1 MSKHINILHNSK
13 STGPSILRLMQ
24 IECDWALKFQQMKN
38 LENYFR
44 KLDALLACG
53 LIVLSKNMEKFDTPL
68 SDITNQFFSEIKL
81 VAPKNFSWTIS
92 IDEIRPHLP
101 GVFLVCHEEDW
112 FIIQETNSDVIYILE
127 GSEETLEDP
136 LFTYENI
143 FEYIYHMVKNENSL
157 F

>member
-1 MSKHINILHNSK
+1 MSKHINILYNSK

-92 IDEIRPHLP
+92 IDEIRRHLP
-101 GVFLVCHEEDW
+101 GVFLVGHEEDW

-143 FEYIYHMVKNENSL
+143 FEYIYHMVKDENSL

>member
-1 MSKHINILHNSK
+1 MSKHINILYNSK
-13 STGPSILRLMQ
+13 STGPSILWLMQ

-81 VAPKNFSWTIS
+81 GAPKNFSWTIS

>member
-38 LENYFR
+38 LKNYFR